1 MRFDVTEKARKVA
14 SLEAMVIDFEH
25 MALELTR
32 QISSEEEYTHVK
44 DPAHVAYSTFA
55 KATRLRRTKLL
66 DSVADL
72 HDWLL
77 RGDVDL
83 LRLERPAD
91 GMLHVLIGDM
101 KSTTEVKV
109 EHRLQVA
116 FYRLMLERLLKDA
129 GINHAPVQT
138 GILFRPPADPTPEEE
153 GEIRH
158 RGRGSA
164 G

>member
-1 MRFDVTEKARKVA
+1 MKSNHPTLRAKRFDVTEKARKVA

-72 HDWLL
+72 HAKLDLARRELEVAEAEL
-77 RGDVDL
+77 RA
-83 LRLERPAD
+83 LEPAETRDANRQLPNIDRTVADARP
-91 GMLHVLIGDM
+91 
-101 KSTTEVKV
+101 
-109 EHRLQVA
+109 
-116 FYRLMLERLLKDA
+116 
-129 GINHAPVQT
+129 N
-138 GILFRPPADPTPEEE
+138 
-153 GEIRH
+153 
-158 RGRGSA
+158 
-164 G
+164 

>member
-1 MRFDVTEKARKVA
+1 MKSNHPTLRAKRFEVTEKARKVA

-72 HDWLL
+72 HAKLDLARRELEVAEAEL
-77 RGDVDL
+77 RA
-83 LRLERPAD
+83 LEPAETRDANRQLPNIDRTVADARP
-91 GMLHVLIGDM
+91 
-101 KSTTEVKV
+101 
-109 EHRLQVA
+109 
-116 FYRLMLERLLKDA
+116 
-129 GINHAPVQT
+129 N
-138 GILFRPPADPTPEEE
+138 
-153 GEIRH
+153 
-158 RGRGSA
+158 
-164 G
+164 

>member
-1 MRFDVTEKARKVA
+1 MKSNHPTLRAMRFDVTEKARKVA

-72 HDWLL
+72 HAKLDLARRELEVAEAEL
-77 RGDVDL
+77 RALEPAETRDANRQLPNVD
-83 LRLERPAD
+83 RTVADARP
-91 GMLHVLIGDM
+91 
-101 KSTTEVKV
+101 
-109 EHRLQVA
+109 
-116 FYRLMLERLLKDA
+116 
-129 GINHAPVQT
+129 N
-138 GILFRPPADPTPEEE
+138 
-153 GEIRH
+153 
-158 RGRGSA
+158 
-164 G
+164 